1 MFDDDGVAG
10 IVPTDADEG
19 DRRHRADAALP
30 RLDATP
36 LSELADEG
44 HEAVADGDVGDA
56 GVGGNRGGGTHADA
70 GPPGGGPGADGD
82 AVVGFEDEGV
92 AGDDAVGLLEVDAA
106 GVAAE
111 VRGGDAD

>member
-1 MFDDDGVAG
+1 M
-10 IVPTDADEG
+10 
-19 DRRHRADAALP
+19 RAMRQL
-30 RLDATP
+30 RMGTL
-36 LSELADEG
+36 
-44 HEAVADGDVGDA
+44 V
-56 GVGGNRGGGTHADA
+56 THADA